1 MLLILT
7 LMFALSPMIA
17 SAVTLDNHSQ
27 LSKDDA
33 VTFSK
38 DNDDNFVQDDSGSYK
53 GIDISGHDFVAIKQG
68 TWSVIVTPEALSSNE
83 QEELSQA
90 IVNSKQDTGVNLSPG
105 KGTMYFVSGGDSF
118 NVSEKNSGTYY
129 VKEVDGVVYLIGDDQ
144 KISHFYYGDY
154 KNPDPDNPDPD
165 NPDPDNPDPDNPD
178 PDNPDPDNPDPD
190 NPDPDNPD
198 PDNPDPD
205 NPDPDNP
212 DPDNPDPDNPDPDN
226 PDPDSPDPDNP
237 DPDNPDP
244 DNPDP
249 TIDISNEPT
258 PLDSIQGGS
267 AEEISVIPDNNSIPL
282 QATEA
287 VSALDDTPQTSDD
300 SHLLFWIVLWAI
312 AALALGIIAW
322 YGLRKFRNEC

>member
-165 NPDPDNPDPDNPD
+165 NPDP
-178 PDNPDPDNPDPD
+178 
-190 NPDPDNPD
+190 
-198 PDNPDPD
+198 
-205 NPDPDNP
+205 
-212 DPDNPDPDNPDPDN
+212 
-226 PDPDSPDPDNP
+226 
-237 DPDNPDP
+237 
-244 DNPDP
+244 